1 VNMKIKTSVNRR
13 ITVVFAVG
21 FIMLV
26 MIFLVW
32 RVTNIIQR
40 QANKPAIRETVVSST
55 GKNVAKEIQEKA
67 LQTSQKNEKESINFH
82 DQLDKIEKNR
92 AASSYSKSHTDVAI
106 PSITEM
112 KDKKSDTPNR
122 TPEQQRNYEILAV
135 LLPQYEKLG
144 ELSRETDSRYLSFV
158 LNHPSEGSDPEIF
171 RQYEQK
177 VISAAKENAK
187 VQNEETKALLK
198 IKEYFP
204 EAVTISDSMTR
215 LDYREL
221 RKAVGG
227 SLPTDKGQHLITSD
241 Y

>member
-1 VNMKIKTSVNRR
+1 MKIKTSVNRR